1 MLKSLCES
9 SIIGCNTTKLTDES
23 FRWKTLVDGVQF
35 ELYIFQERVP
45 RPVPAIIEVS
55 VFDDKSLFTALLT
68 RVGHKS
74 VRELS
79 NQDKEDLNKIGL
91 TDAHLNVAGG
101 DAIIGAAFKG
111 SVHTKT
117 VRYNAPRRFKEFE
130 FGDPYVPQSLLREPF
145 PERLLF
151 LVRWVH

>member
-1 MLKSLCES
+1 MRIFHNRLRHDKS
-9 SIIGCNTTKLTDES
+9 TDES
-23 FRWKTLVDGVQF
+23 FRWETSVDNGHFQ
-35 ELYIFQERVP
+35 LYIFQERVP
-45 RPVPAIIEVS
+45 RPVPTIIEVS

-68 RVGHKS
+68 KVGHKS

-79 NQDKEDLNKIGL
+79 NQDKEELNKIGL
-91 TDAHLNVAGG
+91 EESHLQVAGG

-130 FGDPYVPQSLLREPF
+130 FGDPYVPQSILRQPY

-151 LVRWVH
+151 LVRWIH